1 MYISNA
7 GLNEADVNELC
18 SYLLLLLGQVALMK
32 LIKLFQISE
41 RQKV

>member
-18 SYLLLLLGQVALMK
+18 SYLLLLGQVALMK

-41 RQKV
+41 RQ